1 MVECGPRHP
10 RRFGQGFTLLE
21 LVIAVAVFAL
31 VAALAQAGLAAV
43 VRSVEANRQ
52 AAEENRNTEL
62 LLLRLD
68 RELAQ
73 ILARPVRGAYG
84 DSRAAVQGDSERIEY
99 SSLGFFE
106 GARVAPVRRGIEM
119 RGDQL
124 ILWEQVRLDA
134 GPGTRRRETL
144 LAEQVRRL
152 RLSYIDAEDRFDR
165 WPNRRG
171 LGDEALPRAV
181 AIEVELTGFG
191 VVERVIELPE
201 NAR

>member
-1 MVECGPRHP
+1 MV
-10 RRFGQGFTLLE
+10 RRAPGQPPQFGRGFTLLE

-43 VRSVEANRQ
+43 VRSAEANRQ
-52 AAEENRNTEL
+52 AAESQRDTEL

-99 SSLGFFE
+99 SSLSFFE
-106 GARVAPVRRGIEM
+106 GAKVAPVRRGVEL

-134 GPGTRRRETL
+134 GPSTRRRETL
-144 LAEQVRRL
+144 LAEQVQRL

-165 WPNRRG
+165 WPSRRG
-171 LGDEALPRAV
+171 LADDVLPRAV
-181 AIEVELTGFG
+181 SIEIQLAQFG
-191 VVERVIELPE
+191 AVERVIELPE

>member
-1 MVECGPRHP
+1 MADAHCQWRSGQ
-10 RRFGQGFTLLE
+10 QGFSLLE
-21 LVIAVAVFAL
+21 LIIAVAVFAL
-31 VAALAQAGLAAV
+31 VAALAQAGLSAV
-43 VRSVEANRQ
+43 VRAAEANRE
-52 AAEENRNTEL
+52 AAERSRQTEL

-84 DSRAAVQGDSERIEY
+84 DTRAALQGTAERIEY

-106 GARVAPVRRGIEM
+106 GAQVAPVRRGLEL
-119 RGDQL
+119 RGNEL

-144 LAEQVRRL
+144 LAEQVQRL
-152 RLSYIDAEDRFDR
+152 RFDFLDGGEAYDR
-165 WPNRRG
+165 WPNQRQP
-171 LGDEALPRAV
+171 GDAVLPRAV
-181 AIEVELTGFG
+181 QIALELAQFG
-191 VVERVIELPE
+191 AVERVIELPE